1 MSCQRLQKAT
11 HSLLDHNVRRLHA
24 TSYTR
29 NIAPENSTSNAKDS
43 KQPATIISD
52 LSREVRVEELLKRP
66 IRSTHQRILYPS
78 DFSTIDPILDHG
90 FQYHKSAEK
99 SSDVQNISSVS
110 QTHLPELP
118 PDTTGQGQAEDETEL
133 LAKATG
139 LSAREIKAL
148 IQRPLVIRR
157 VVNQTRKGK
166 QASMYTLAVVGNGQ
180 GMVGVGEGK
189 HAEQATAT
197 RKAVTQAVKNMEY
210 IPRYQNRT
218 IYGEFDYK
226 FHAVQL
232 KLRSRPAGFGIRA
245 NHFLYEICRC
255 AGITD
260 ISAKVW
266 GSRTGMNVVKA
277 MLEALKSQKLPSTIA
292 KERGRKIVDLEQTY
306 YGR

>member
-1 MSCQRLQKAT
+1 MNIWKPLRYVPTKSFSTKRALRNTTGITKPDASNDTISAT
-11 HSLLDHNVRRLHA
+11 VLN
-24 TSYTR
+24 
-29 NIAPENSTSNAKDS
+29 
-43 KQPATIISD
+43 

-66 IRSTHQRILYPS
+66 LRTTHKKILYPT
-78 DFSTIDPILDHG
+78 DFTSLDPIFDHYPESTNAD
-90 FQYHKSAEK
+90 Q
-99 SSDVQNISSVS
+99 S
-110 QTHLPELP
+110 QHSQLSELP
-118 PDTTGQGQAEDETEL
+118 PDTTGEGQGEDETEV

-139 LSAREIKAL
+139 LTSREIKSL
-148 IQRPLVIRR
+148 IQRPLVTRR

-166 QASMYTLAVVGNGQ
+166 QASMYTLAVVGNGA
-180 GMVGVGEGK
+180 GMIGYGEGK

-197 RKAVTQAVKNMEY
+197 RKAITQAVKNMEY
-210 IPRYQNRT
+210 VPRYQNRT

-232 KLRSRPAGFGIRA
+232 KLRSRPAGFGLRA
-245 NHFLYEICRC
+245 NHFIYEICRC

-277 MLEALKSQKLPSTIA
+277 TFEALKAQKLPQTIA

>member
-1 MSCQRLQKAT
+1 MSCRTFHRVSSLRQVVVFRGL
-11 HSLLDHNVRRLHA
+11 HSGKIIRQDTTGQGEVSA
-24 TSYTR
+24 
-29 NIAPENSTSNAKDS
+29 ESTLPN
-43 KQPATIISD
+43 TVISG
-52 LSREVRVEELLKRP
+52 LSREVRTEEIVKRGL
-66 IRSTHQRILYPS
+66 RTTHKSMLYPT
-78 DFSTIDPILDHG
+78 DFSQLDPVLDFSPASG
-90 FQYHKSAEK
+90 RSN
-99 SSDVQNISSVS
+99 DVARI
-110 QTHLPELP
+110 PEIP
-118 PDTTGQGQAEDETEL
+118 PDTTGEGQSEDETEL

-139 LSAREIKAL
+139 LTTREIRGL
-148 IQRPLVIRR
+148 IQRPLVTRR

-180 GMVGVGEGK
+180 GMIGFGEGK
-189 HAEQATAT
+189 HTEQATAT

-210 IPRYQNRT
+210 VERYQDRT
-218 IYGEFDYK
+218 IYGEFDFK

-232 KLRSRPAGFGIRA
+232 KLRSRPAGFGLRA
-245 NHFLYEICRC
+245 NHFIYEICRC

-277 MLEALKSQKLPSTIA
+277 MFEALKAQKLPSTIA

>member
-1 MSCQRLQKAT
+1 MSC
-11 HSLLDHNVRRLHA
+11 RRLHKLTQSLFERNA
-24 TSYTR
+24 RNFHSTSYSR
-29 NIAPENSTSNAKDS
+29 NTINENSTAASSDRE
-43 KQPATIISD
+43 QPANIISN

-78 DFSTIDPILDHG
+78 DFSTIDPVLDHG
-90 FQYHKSAEK
+90 FQNHKSAEVSD
-99 SSDVQNISSVS
+99 SSEDASY
-110 QTHLPELP
+110 THLPQLP
-118 PDTTGQGQAEDETEL
+118 PDTTGQGQSEDETEL

-139 LSAREIKAL
+139 LSTREIKAL

-180 GMVGVGEGK
+180 GMIGVGEGK

-210 IPRYQNRT
+210 VHRYQNRT

-232 KLRSRPAGFGIRA
+232 RLRSRPAGFGIRA

-277 MLEALKSQKLPSTIA
+277 MLAALKSQKLPSTIA

-306 YGR
+306 YGK